1 MFKGPHDYKQ
11 GPGDQQIDHSYM
23 FVPQANHT
31 HVFLTKAAGLVLPQ
45 IRAVALTCWSECQ
58 LVTWTINSSGC
69 FSPLSNYR
77 FSMQL

>member
-31 HVFLTKAAGLVLPQ
+31 HVFLTKAAGLCCLRLGQ
-45 IRAVALTCWSECQ
+45 
-58 LVTWTINSSGC
+58 
-69 FSPLSNYR
+69 
-77 FSMQL
+77 